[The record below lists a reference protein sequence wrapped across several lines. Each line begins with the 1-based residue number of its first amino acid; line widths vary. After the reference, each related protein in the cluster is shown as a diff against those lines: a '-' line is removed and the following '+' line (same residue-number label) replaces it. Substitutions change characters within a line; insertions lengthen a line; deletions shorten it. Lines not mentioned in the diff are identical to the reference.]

1 MDNNQEYNVYTI
13 FNKDIKVELTNLGAI
28 MKKILIRHNNQD
40 IDVVLGFDKAQDY
53 IENDSTYFGAV
64 IGRNANRIEDSAFT
78 LEGTKYQVEANDGN
92 HNLHSGSDGYNTRV
106 WDVVSHNNHSIS
118 FSLTSPHL
126 DQGFPGE
133 LNMEITYELT
143 EDNVLE
149 VTYKGQSD
157 RLTVF
162 NPTNHSYYNLNG
174 HNSGDVLH
182 HKLWLNS
189 DQYSELDDENIPT
202 GNTLDVKDT
211 MMDFA
216 DLRMISKDKTD
227 EYDDNFI
234 LKSNDI
240 HQKAAT
246 LIGDVTGIQMD
257 VYTDSPCLQL
267 YTGNGLDNVQGKHD
281 VTYNKH
287 AGVCLE
293 PQFEPNSIN
302 SENPPLIDGELEYRT
317 RYRFSN
323 IIDKK

>member
-1 MDNNQEYNVYTI
+1 MDNNEEYKTYTI
-13 FNKDIKVELTNLGAI
+13 FSKDIKVELTNLGAI
-28 MKKILIRHNNQD
+28 MKKILISHNNQD
-40 IDVVLGFDKAQDY
+40 IDVVLGFDEVQAY

-64 IGRNANRIEDSAFT
+64 IGRNANRIKDSEFT
-78 LEGTKYQVEANDGN
+78 IEGTKYQVEANDGE

-106 WDVVSHNNHSIS
+106 WDVVSHNKQSIT

-133 LNMEITYELT
+133 LNMEVSYELT

-149 VTYKGQSD
+149 VTYKGRSD

-162 NPTNHSYYNLNG
+162 NPTNHSYFNLNG
-174 HNSGDVLH
+174 HQSGDVLH
-182 HKLWLNS
+182 HKLWMNS

-202 GNTLDVKDT
+202 GNTLDIKDM
-211 MMDFA
+211 MMDFTN
-216 DLRMISKDKTD
+216 LRMISEDKTD
-227 EYDDNFI
+227 EYDDNYI

-257 VYTDSPCLQL
+257 IYTDSPCIQL
-267 YTGNGLDNVQGKHD
+267 YTSNGLDNVQGKHD

-317 RYRFSN
+317 IYHFSN
-323 IIDKK
+323 IYR